1 MRRWK
6 GWKDGVADE
15 EENVVMVDVH
25 VSSKS
30 PERVKAVDG
39 MLDESREGSSPSV
52 SDDLVERSSRREKR
66 SVSPSPSDGRTAA
79 SEYLDHGDDFKEKT
93 EELDYEEVPQQ
104 PSIDS
109 SYENVKSEPAEGS
122 VHVSTKKASR
132 SSEGRLRAAIHE
144 SNETAVRNATVDGF
158 VRERSVTPARYPVNQ
173 VLMIRQLTRPFTSKQ
188 LQQMLSTFGT
198 IVEGGFWIDNIKST
212 CIVKYSSVEEAIVA
226 RGRLHNVV
234 WPPHSP
240 KALKVDYSDD
250 EGVWL
255 YLLSAVFSRILYMPF
270 GGLAR
275 HIAYDTRASNIKAK
289 RPSDGGR
296 SLPEAMATS
305 TLRVSVSVNREERSV
320 QPASARDRT
329 HKEREHG
336 LKAREG
342 ATERKKAHSRSPPN
356 RDGAPSEKRRREGR
370 RDPSRD
376 ERKHRSSPESRAVRQ
391 EPEKSVKTADELFK
405 KTTTQPAIYYVALTD
420 EQVAERSKRKA
431 AEAEMLAAKRAA
443 AALNQRKET
452 KSKEEKT
459 KTTVGPE
466 GVRHARS
473 RSPRAA
479 RTTRRS
485 PHSRSPRHRR

>member
-1 MRRWK
+1 A
-6 GWKDGVADE
+6 G
-15 EENVVMVDVH
+15 
-25 VSSKS
+25 
-30 PERVKAVDG
+30 
-39 MLDESREGSSPSV
+39 
-52 SDDLVERSSRREKR
+52 
-66 SVSPSPSDGRTAA
+66 
-79 SEYLDHGDDFKEKT
+79 
-93 EELDYEEVPQQ
+93 
-104 PSIDS
+104 
-109 SYENVKSEPAEGS
+109 
-122 VHVSTKKASR
+122 
-132 SSEGRLRAAIHE
+132 EGRLRAAIHE
-144 SNETAVRNATVDGF
+144 SNETAARNATVDGF

-250 EGVWL
+250 EG
-255 YLLSAVFSRILYMPF
+255 
-270 GGLAR
+270 LAR

-356 RDGAPSEKRRREGR
+356 RDGVIYSLHFA
-370 RDPSRD
+370 
-376 ERKHRSSPESRAVRQ
+376 
-391 EPEKSVKTADELFK
+391 
-405 KTTTQPAIYYVALTD
+405 TT
-420 EQVAERSKRKA
+420 
-431 AEAEMLAAKRAA
+431 
-443 AALNQRKET
+443 
-452 KSKEEKT
+452 
-459 KTTVGPE
+459 
-466 GVRHARS
+466 
-473 RSPRAA
+473 
-479 RTTRRS
+479 
-485 PHSRSPRHRR
+485 

>member
-144 SNETAVRNATVDGF
+144 SNETAARNATVDGF

-173 VLMIRQLTRPFTSKQ
+173 
-188 LQQMLSTFGT
+188 
-198 IVEGGFWIDNIKST
+198 
-212 CIVKYSSVEEAIVA
+212 
-226 RGRLHNVV
+226 
-234 WPPHSP
+234 
-240 KALKVDYSDD
+240 
-250 EGVWL
+250 
-255 YLLSAVFSRILYMPF
+255 
-270 GGLAR
+270 
-275 HIAYDTRASNIKAK
+275 
-289 RPSDGGR
+289 
-296 SLPEAMATS
+296 
-305 TLRVSVSVNREERSV
+305 
-320 QPASARDRT
+320 
-329 HKEREHG
+329 
-336 LKAREG
+336 
-342 ATERKKAHSRSPPN
+342 
-356 RDGAPSEKRRREGR
+356 APSEKRRREGR